1 MKSITDC
8 VSANVYVEA
17 QKIGSVIESPGFC
30 RASPPWTLSV
40 ENLGGRDSAGLS
52 GSASSSS
59 GLLICVVLI
68 FHRLQDTPY
77 PLAIL
82 PDQDTSATK
91 NRSAKLW
98 ASAACHSKLCGRT
111 CDWGGSETSTKLR
124 DVGSLAVS
132 A

>member
-1 MKSITDC
+1 MKSMTDC

-40 ENLGGRDSAGLS
+40 ENLGGRDWVGFS

-59 GLLICVVLI
+59 GLLMCVVLI
-68 FHRLQDTPY
+68 FHHLQDTRC

-82 PDQDTSATK
+82 LELFRAQQK

-98 ASAACHSKLCGRT
+98 ASAAR
-111 CDWGGSETSTKLR
+111 
-124 DVGSLAVS
+124 
-132 A
+132 